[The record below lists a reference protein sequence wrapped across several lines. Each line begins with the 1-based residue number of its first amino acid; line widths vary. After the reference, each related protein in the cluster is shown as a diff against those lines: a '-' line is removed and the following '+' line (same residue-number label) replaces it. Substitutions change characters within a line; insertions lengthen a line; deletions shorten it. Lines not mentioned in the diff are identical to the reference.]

1 MSLRYRRNRGIA
13 LIVVLFLTAI
23 LTTLM
28 YAFLREMQVE
38 YHLANACGQERQARQ
53 LAMSAIDKAIATLAA
68 ETTPVASPASAW
80 YDNADEWYEMEL
92 GDGVFSMVR
101 MTHEADGRVRF
112 GIADEGSRIN
122 LNVAP
127 REVLLKLPKA
137 TQEIADS
144 IVDWRDPDESAQA
157 QGAENA
163 YYQALATPYKCKN
176 GPFDTV
182 EEMLLVRGMTPEI
195 LYGEDWNQNGILDA
209 NENDGDKSPPADNS
223 DGVLDLGFIA
233 YLTVHSY
240 DRNVRN
246 EGTPR
251 VNVNTATDEQLQ
263 QALGDVLIPQQIQQ
277 IVARRA
283 AFGPGGYPTIA
294 HVMPIPVSPEMWKQI
309 ADRLTTSAAATLPG
323 LLNINTAPRKVLEM
337 LPSLTADD
345 VGKLVTYR
353 TQQGADL
360 STVGWLVDVLAL
372 DKLQAIA
379 GFITTRAWQY
389 RFDAVAR
396 IGPKSDR
403 AATAT
408 SVKTLDASAPP
419 PTARVMRRILA
430 IYDRAAR
437 RLVYVRDVSRLG
449 MPYPVEEPE

>member
-1 MSLRYRRNRGIA
+1 MRTHRRDRGIA

-28 YAFLREMQVE
+28 YTFLREMQVE
-38 YHLANACGQERQARQ
+38 YHLANGWGQERQARQ
-53 LAMSAIDKAIATLAA
+53 LAMSAIDKAMATLAA
-68 ETTPVASPASAW
+68 ETTPVATPASTW
-80 YDNADEWYEMEL
+80 YDNPDEWYEMEL
-92 GDGVFSMVR
+92 GEGVFSMVR

-112 GIADEGSRIN
+112 GIADEASRIN
-122 LNVAP
+122 LNFAP
-127 REVLLKLPKA
+127 REVLLKFPKA
-137 TQEIADS
+137 TEEIADS
-144 IVDWRDPDESAQA
+144 IVDWRDADETALA

-182 EEMLLVRGMTPEI
+182 EELLLVRGMTPEI
-195 LYGEDWNQNGILDA
+195 LYGEDWNQNGLLDA
-209 NENDGDKSPPADNS
+209 NENDGNKSPPEDNS

-246 EGTPR
+246 DGSAR
-251 VNVNTATDEQLQ
+251 VNVNTADNGQLQ
-263 QALGDVLIPQQIQQ
+263 QAIGDVLNPQQIQM
-277 IVARRA
+277 IIARRG
-283 AFGPGGYPTIA
+283 AFGQAGYPTVA
-294 HVMPIPVSPEMWKQI
+294 HVLTAVPPEQWKQI
-309 ADRLTTSAAATLPG
+309 ADRLTTSAATTLPG

-337 LPSLTADD
+337 LPSLTADE
-345 VGKLVTYR
+345 VGNLVTHR

-360 STVGWLVDVLAL
+360 STLGWLADVLPV
-372 DKLQAIA
+372 DKLMAI
-379 GFITTRAWQY
+379 GGLVTTRAWQY

-408 SVKTLDASAPP
+408 SVKALDATAPP
-419 PTARVMRRILA
+419 PPARVMRRILA
-430 IYDRAAR
+430 IYDRAGR
-437 RLVYVRDVSRLG
+437 RLVYLRDISRLG
-449 MPYPVEEPE
+449 MPYPVEEPTEY